1 MAPRIKMS
9 DIAKELG
16 VSTVTVSKALADK
29 EGVGAELR
37 KRIKQKAEEM
47 DYVYNSLPR
56 NMLEGRNYNIGILI
70 GAKYLGESSF
80 YWTFYQHLL
89 DVLKPTRYAGILE
102 IVSNADETD
111 CVVPTFI
118 STNKADGIILL
129 GQLNDAYLAMIT
141 NKTPRCIFLDFYS
154 DIGKRDCIASNN
166 FLGSYNITKLLIA
179 AGHTKI
185 AFIGSTSATTSI
197 LDRYMGFCKAMLESN
212 LSYTNAIPDRD
223 GNGNL
228 YEEIALDEGATSYVC
243 NNDRLAGRI
252 IRQLAR
258 RGIQVPRDVSI
269 AGFDNEGSAVTGGIG
284 VTSLEVNIT
293 AMCETAVQSLIQ
305 YIETPEYQGRG
316 RIFIDGSIAV
326 KQSIAPPSTTL

>member
-1 MAPRIKMS
+1 MS

-16 VSTVTVSKALADK
+16 VSTVTVSKALTDK
-29 EGVGAELR
+29 DGVGAELR
-37 KRIKQKAEEM
+37 KQIKQKAEEM
-47 DYVYNSLPR
+47 GYVYNSLPR

-80 YWTFYQHLL
+80 YWIFYQHLL
-89 DVLKPTRYAGILE
+89 DTLKLTRYAGILE
-102 IVSNADETD
+102 IVSNADEAD
-111 CVVPTFI
+111 CVVPAFVT
-118 STNKADGIILL
+118 TNKVDGIILL
-129 GQLNDAYLAMIT
+129 GQLNDAYLTMIT
-141 NKTPRCIFLDFYS
+141 TKNPRCIFLDFYS

-166 FLGSYNITKLLIA
+166 FLGSYNITKLLIT

-212 LSYTNAIPDRD
+212 LSYDNAIPDRD
-223 GNGNL
+223 GNGGL
-228 YEEIALDEGATSYVC
+228 YEEIALDEGAYTAYVC

-269 AGFDNEGSAVTGGIG
+269 GSFDNESSAVTGGIG

-293 AMCETAVQSLIQ
+293 AMGESAVQSLIQ
-305 YIETPEYQGRG
+305 YIENPEYQGRG
-316 RIFIDGSIAV
+316 RIFIDGTIAV
-326 KQSIAPPSTTL
+326 KQSIAPPATL